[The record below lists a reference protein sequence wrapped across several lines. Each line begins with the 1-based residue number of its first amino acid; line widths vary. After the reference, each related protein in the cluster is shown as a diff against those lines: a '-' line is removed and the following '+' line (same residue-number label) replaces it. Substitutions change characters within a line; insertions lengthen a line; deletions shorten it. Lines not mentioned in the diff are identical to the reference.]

1 MHINTNPP
9 KALIR
14 QSALCNWLDLTRSG
28 LNKLRAKDPTFPRP
42 LKEGATRQSAS
53 YYVVSEVDAWLK
65 AKIAQ
70 RDALQGEA
78 A

>member
-1 MHINTNPP
+1 
-9 KALIR
+9 
-14 QSALCNWLDLTRSG
+14 
-28 LNKLRAKDPTFPRP
+28 